1 MSYPQRSWDDG
12 DVEVVAKR
20 LWAGGVATALVAAGI
35 AFVGV
40 LIINSIFEVGIQT
53 AGRSGALVDN
63 ASTVIPIAA
72 GIAAL
77 ASTALLHL
85 LLMTTPRP
93 ASFFSAIAVLVIVV
107 LILQVFLADG
117 VDLGAHRDRRSST
130 RRSGSRSSRCSPGS
144 RRRRCA
150 PRPGAAGAAASTT
163 GSSTTARYDAGYG
176 THEPQSPYPPQSP
189 YGQTTGTNARSVT
202 TRGASATGGS
212 ELQREPSGRLITPRD
227 RVRTRRRRFK
237 GS

>member
-1 MSYPQRSWDDG
+1 MNYPQRSWDDG

-63 ASTVIPIAA
+63 ASTVIPVAA

-85 LLMTTPRP
+85 LLLTTPRP

-117 VDLGAHRDRRSST
+117 TIAAHIATGILYAAIGMAIVSMLSGVSATSVRPAARGGWGGRD
-130 RRSGSRSSRCSPGS
+130 GQQYDG
-144 RRRRCA
+144 
-150 PRPGAAGAAASTT
+150 
-163 GSSTTARYDAGYG
+163 RYDAGYG
-176 THEPQSPYPPQSP
+176 RESQYPPQQNP
-189 YGQTTGTNARSVT
+189 YGQYYDQRTQRYDP
-202 TRGASATGGS
+202 RGS
-212 ELQREPSGRLITPRD
+212 QD
-227 RVRTRRRRFK
+227 RWR
-237 GS
+237 

>member
-117 VDLGAHRDRRSST
+117 TIAAHIATGILYAAIGIAIVSML
-130 RRSGSRSSRCSPGS
+130 SGVSATSV
-144 RRRRCA
+144 
-150 PRPGAAGAAASTT
+150 RPVTHSGWG
-163 GSSTTARYDAGYG
+163 GRQYDGQQQYDGNYG
-176 THEPQSPYPPQSP
+176 NRESQYPPQGQ
-189 YGQTTGTNARSVT
+189 YGQYGDQRTQRYDP
-202 TRGASATGGS
+202 RG
-212 ELQREPSGRLITPRD
+212 QRDQWR
-227 RVRTRRRRFK
+227 
-237 GS
+237 

>member
-1 MSYPQRSWDDG
+1 VSYPQRSWDDG

-117 VDLGAHRDRRSST
+117 SISAHIATGILYAAIGVAIVSML
-130 RRSGSRSSRCSPGS
+130 SGVSATSV
-144 RRRRCA
+144 
-150 PRPGAAGAAASTT
+150 RPV
-163 GSSTTARYDAGYG
+163 ARGGWGGQPYDGRYEAGYG
-176 THEPQSPYPPQSP
+176 RESGSPYPPQNP
-189 YGQTTGTNARSVT
+189 YGGSADQRTQRYDP
-202 TRGASATGGS
+202 RG
-212 ELQREPSGRLITPRD
+212 QRDQWR
-227 RVRTRRRRFK
+227 
-237 GS
+237 

>member
-1 MSYPQRSWDDG
+1 MSYPQRSWNDG
-12 DVEVVAKR
+12 DVEVVPGR

-72 GIAAL
+72 AIAAL

-107 LILQVFLADG
+107 LILQVFLAEGSISAHIATGILYAAIGIGIVSMLSGVSATSVRPAQRGGWGGRTYEPPQAQPYDG
-117 VDLGAHRDRRSST
+117 
-130 RRSGSRSSRCSPGS
+130 
-144 RRRRCA
+144 
-150 PRPGAAGAAASTT
+150 
-163 GSSTTARYDAGYG
+163 RYDANYGGYD
-176 THEPQSPYPPQSP
+176 PQPPYPPQ
-189 YGQTTGTNARSVT
+189 
-202 TRGASATGGS
+202 GGYANPQDRT
-212 ELQREPSGRLITPRD
+212 QRYDPRD
-227 RVRTRRRRFK
+227 QRGQWR
-237 GS
+237 

>member
-117 VDLGAHRDRRSST
+117 SIAAHIATGVLYAAIGIAIVSMLSGVSATSVRPVTHGGGGGWDRD
-130 RRSGSRSSRCSPGS
+130 P
-144 RRRRCA
+144 
-150 PRPGAAGAAASTT
+150 
-163 GSSTTARYDAGYG
+163 GYG
-176 THEPQSPYPPQSP
+176 QQQSPYPPQNP
-189 YGQTTGTNARSVT
+189 YGQYGDQRTQRYDP
-202 TRGASATGGS
+202 RG
-212 ELQREPSGRLITPRD
+212 QRDQWR
-227 RVRTRRRRFK
+227 
-237 GS
+237 

>member
-1 MSYPQRSWDDG
+1 VSYPQRSWDDG

-20 LWAGGVATALVAAGI
+20 LWAGGVATALVAAGL

-117 VDLGAHRDRRSST
+117 SVSAHIATGILYAAIGVAIVSML
-130 RRSGSRSSRCSPGS
+130 SGVSATSV
-144 RRRRCA
+144 
-150 PRPGAAGAAASTT
+150 RPASH
-163 GSSTTARYDAGYG
+163 GGWGGREYDGRYDAGYG
-176 THEPQSPYPPQSP
+176 AHEPQQPYPPQNNA
-189 YGQTTGTNARSVT
+189 YGQYGDQRTQRYDP
-202 TRGASATGGS
+202 RG
-212 ELQREPSGRLITPRD
+212 QRDQWR
-227 RVRTRRRRFK
+227 
-237 GS
+237 

>member
-117 VDLGAHRDRRSST
+117 SVSAHIATGVLYAAIGIAIVSML
-130 RRSGSRSSRCSPGS
+130 SGVSATSV
-144 RRRRCA
+144 
-150 PRPGAAGAAASTT
+150 RPATHGGW
-163 GSSTTARYDAGYG
+163 GGRQYEGQQYDGRYDAGYG
-176 THEPQSPYPPQSP
+176 THDPQPPYPPQGP
-189 YGQTTGTNARSVT
+189 YGQSYGNERTQRYDP
-202 TRGASATGGS
+202 RG
-212 ELQREPSGRLITPRD
+212 QRDGWQ
-227 RVRTRRRRFK
+227 
-237 GS
+237 

>member
-1 MSYPQRSWDDG
+1 VSYPQRSWDDG

-63 ASTVIPIAA
+63 ASTVIPVAA

-77 ASTALLHL
+77 ASTGLLHL
-85 LLMTTPRP
+85 LLLTTPRP

-117 VDLGAHRDRRSST
+117 TISAHIATGILYAAIGIAIVSML
-130 RRSGSRSSRCSPGS
+130 SGVSATSV
-144 RRRRCA
+144 
-150 PRPGAAGAAASTT
+150 RPVTHGGW
-163 GSSTTARYDAGYG
+163 GGRYDGRYDAGYG
-176 THEPQSPYPPQSP
+176 NQEPQYPPQQNP
-189 YGQTTGTNARSVT
+189 YGQQGGYYDQRTQRYDP
-202 TRGASATGGS
+202 RGS
-212 ELQREPSGRLITPRD
+212 QD
-227 RVRTRRRRFK
+227 RWR
-237 GS
+237 

>member
-1 MSYPQRSWDDG
+1 VSYPQRSWDDG

-77 ASTALLHL
+77 ASTGLLHL
-85 LLMTTPRP
+85 LLLTTPRP

-117 VDLGAHRDRRSST
+117 TISAHIATGILYAAIGVAIVSMLSGVSATSVRPAT
-130 RRSGSRSSRCSPGS
+130 RGGWGGRQYEGQQQYDG
-144 RRRRCA
+144 
-150 PRPGAAGAAASTT
+150 
-163 GSSTTARYDAGYG
+163 RYDANYG
-176 THEPQSPYPPQSP
+176 NREPQYPPQ
-189 YGQTTGTNARSVT
+189 GQYPPPGQYYDQRTQRYDP
-202 TRGASATGGS
+202 RGS
-212 ELQREPSGRLITPRD
+212 QD
-227 RVRTRRRRFK
+227 RWR
-237 GS
+237 

>member
-1 MSYPQRSWDDG
+1 VSYPQRSWDDG

-40 LIINSIFEVGIQT
+40 LVINSIFEVGIQT

-63 ASTVIPIAA
+63 ASTVLPIAA

-77 ASTALLHL
+77 ASTGLLHL
-85 LLMTTPRP
+85 LLLTTPRP

-117 VDLGAHRDRRSST
+117 TISAHIATGILYAAIGIAIVSML
-130 RRSGSRSSRCSPGS
+130 SGVSATSV
-144 RRRRCA
+144 
-150 PRPGAAGAAASTT
+150 RPATHGGW
-163 GSSTTARYDAGYG
+163 GGRQYDGRYDGGYG
-176 THEPQSPYPPQSP
+176 NQEPQYPPQPPNP
-189 YGQTTGTNARSVT
+189 YGQQGGYHDQRTQRYDP
-202 TRGASATGGS
+202 RGS
-212 ELQREPSGRLITPRD
+212 QD
-227 RVRTRRRRFK
+227 RWR
-237 GS
+237 

>member
-63 ASTVIPIAA
+63 ASTVIPVAA

-85 LLMTTPRP
+85 LLLTTPRP

-117 VDLGAHRDRRSST
+117 TIWAHIATGILYAAIGIAIVSML
-130 RRSGSRSSRCSPGS
+130 SGVSATSV
-144 RRRRCA
+144 
-150 PRPGAAGAAASTT
+150 RPAAQG
-163 GSSTTARYDAGYG
+163 GWGGRQYDGRYDGGYG
-176 THEPQSPYPPQSP
+176 NQEPQYPPQPNP
-189 YGQTTGTNARSVT
+189 YGQQGGYHDQRTQRYDP
-202 TRGASATGGS
+202 RGS
-212 ELQREPSGRLITPRD
+212 QD
-227 RVRTRRRRFK
+227 RWP
-237 GS
+237 